1 MNELENKLLVGV
13 TGGIGSGKSEVCRKL
28 EKKGFKV
35 FYADPIAKEL
45 YIKNKKLAESVVK
58 EFGKDILNFK
68 GKINLAKLRKV
79 IFQSKKNFKRINEI
93 VHPVVIDYIMKE
105 AKKCKENIILIE
117 GALIYES
124 LFDEQLD
131 YIVMV
136 FANKENRIKRI
147 MQRDGARRAEVEN
160 IMRYQIDERIKVK
173 NADFVVKNNDSIF
186 KLNPKINFLSRVL
199 KTLKK
204 S

>member
-45 YIKNKKLAESVVK
+45 YIKNKELAEDVVK

-105 AKKCKENIILIE
+105 AIKCKENIILIE
-117 GALIYES
+117 AALIFES

-147 MQRDGARRAEVEN
+147 MQRDGARRADVEN
-160 IMRYQIDERIKVK
+160 LMRYQIDERIKVK
-173 NADFVVKNNDSIF
+173 NADFVIKNNDTIS
-186 KLNPKINFLSRVL
+186 KLNPQINFLSRVL

>member
-1 MNELENKLLVGV
+1 MNELKNKLLVGV

-105 AKKCKENIILIE
+105 AIKCKENIILIE
-117 GALIYES
+117 AALIFES

>member
-1 MNELENKLLVGV
+1 MNELKNKLLIGV

-28 EKKGFKV
+28 KKKGFKV

-45 YIKNKKLAESVVK
+45 YIKNKELAEDVVK

-68 GKINLAKLRKV
+68 GKINLAKLRKI

-105 AKKCKENIILIE
+105 AIKCKENIILIE
-117 GALIYES
+117 AALIFES

-131 YIVMV
+131 CIVMV

-147 MQRDGARRAEVEN
+147 MQRDGARRADVEN
-160 IMRYQIDERIKVK
+160 LMRYQIDERIKVK
-173 NADFVVKNNDSIF
+173 NADFVIKNNDTISE
-186 KLNPKINFLSRVL
+186 LNPQINFLSRVL

>member
-1 MNELENKLLVGV
+1 MSELENKLLVGV

-45 YIKNKKLAESVVK
+45 YIKDKKLAESVVK

-105 AKKCKENIILIE
+105 AIKCKENIILIE
-117 GALIYES
+117 AALIFES

-147 MQRDGARRAEVEN
+147 MQRDGAKRVDVEN
-160 IMRYQIDERIKVK
+160 MMRYQIDERIKVK
-173 NADFVVKNNDSIF
+173 NADFVIKNNDTMA
-186 KLNPKINFLSRVL
+186 KLNQQINFLSRVL

>member
-1 MNELENKLLVGV
+1 MDELKNKLLVGV

-45 YIKNKKLAESVVK
+45 YIKNKKLTESVVK

-79 IFQSKKNFKRINEI
+79 IFQSKKNFKKINEI

-105 AKKCKENIILIE
+105 AIQCKENIILIE
-117 GALIYES
+117 AALIFES

-136 FANKENRIKRI
+136 FANKESRIKRI
-147 MQRDGARRAEVEN
+147 MQRDGARRVDVEN
-160 IMRYQIDERIKVK
+160 MMRYQLDERTKVK
-173 NADFVVKNNDSIF
+173 NADFVIKNNDTIS
-186 KLNPKINFLSRVL
+186 KLNPQINFLSRVL